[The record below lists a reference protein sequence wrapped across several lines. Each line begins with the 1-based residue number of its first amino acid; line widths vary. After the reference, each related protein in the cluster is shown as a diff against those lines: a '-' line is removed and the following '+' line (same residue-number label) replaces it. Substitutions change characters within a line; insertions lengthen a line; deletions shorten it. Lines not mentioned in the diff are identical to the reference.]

1 MPGLSNEVTVAS
13 LLSDVMVI
21 MNTRITYYMYIINQI
36 RTVDI
41 RMAMLLVVTEK
52 TGGMGVRED
61 VCNI

>member
-21 MNTRITYYMYIINQI
+21 MNTRITYYMYIIKQI

-41 RMAMLLVVTEK
+41 RMAMLLVVKEK